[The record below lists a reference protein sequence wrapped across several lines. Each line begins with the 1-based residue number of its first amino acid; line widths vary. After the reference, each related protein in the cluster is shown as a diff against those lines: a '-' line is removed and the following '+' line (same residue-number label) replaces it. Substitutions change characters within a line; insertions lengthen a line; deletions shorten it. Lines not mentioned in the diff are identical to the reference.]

1 MESDHPFLFAPQAR
15 MSNEDDGFDPVFESC
30 DHELLLQFML
40 FDGGLGGDGHLS
52 LLREGAQFDAGG
64 HEGTAAAHYPQA
76 DAPSGS
82 PDLSLEVDDDAP
94 ASGGRHDG
102 GDSPGGITKTRR
114 DRSKTLI
121 SERKRRVRMKE
132 KLYELRSLVPNI
144 TKMDKASIVADAV
157 VYLKDLQ
164 SEAKKLEEEV
174 SMLESSSREGQPL
187 QVPSRKTT
195 KAADLEETAAVI
207 GGNIMQVNAYE
218 VGEGRFY
225 VKVEGSM
232 GDGAA
237 SSLYSAIES
246 LLCFDLESSNFS
258 LNPNG
263 FVFTLTFKI
272 GDFSREMNASSMEL
286 WVMGALLR
294 EGFQLMQTTP
304 PL

>member
-15 MSNEDDGFDPVFESC
+15 ISNEDDGFDPVFESY
-30 DHELLLQFML
+30 DHELLQFML
-40 FDGGLGGDGHLS
+40 FDGGFAGDGHLS
-52 LLREGAQFDAGG
+52 LLREGALFDAGG
-64 HEGTAAAHYPQA
+64 HEGTTATQYLQA

-82 PDLSLEVDDDAP
+82 PDLSLEVDDDPP
-94 ASGGRHDG
+94 ACGGCHDG

-144 TKMDKASIVADAV
+144 TKMDKASIIADAV
-157 VYLKDLQ
+157 VYMKNLQ
-164 SEAKKLEEEV
+164 SQAKKLEEEV

-195 KAADLEETAAVI
+195 KATDLEEAAAVR
-207 GGNIMQVNAYE
+207 GGNIMQVNAFE

-237 SSLYSAIES
+237 SSLYAAVES